1 MYVDIA
7 ALFRSGL
14 AAPEPDILSMTDGS
28 GLFYAGEF
36 NLLFG
41 DAECGKT
48 WLALAAVADVLAAEG
63 SSAFIDLDHNGA
75 ESIVSRLRAFGV
87 DPEVLADQ
95 DRFRLTEEDG
105 IELGNVIEDLAA
117 FRPDVAVL
125 DSLGEALSYYRLDAN
140 DGGDFTQAHTRI
152 IKPLTR
158 AGTGVIVI
166 DHLAKNA
173 GSREYGPT
181 GSPAKLRAV
190 GGAAILV
197 KSDQPFKPGVGGAAS
212 LQLFKDRHGA
222 IRRRVTGKE
231 SKPQIGKFA
240 LHQEGDVLAYR
251 VESSSAAAV
260 SQRAQRAD
268 DIADRIEELQKN
280 GDFEVSIRSVK
291 KTFRVG
297 QDLAQEAITILN
309 RRTFKVA

>member
-1 MYVDIA
+1 MYVNVA
-7 ALFRSGL
+7 ELFRSGIS
-14 AAPEPDILSMTDGS
+14 APEPDILGMTDGS
-28 GLFYAGEF
+28 GLFYSGEY
-36 NLLFG
+36 NLVFG
-41 DAECGKT
+41 DNECGKT
-48 WLALAAVADVLAAEG
+48 WLALAAVADVLSAEG

-75 ESIVSRLRAFGV
+75 QSIVNRLCTFGV
-87 DPEVLADQ
+87 DPDVLADQ

-105 IELGNVIEDLAA
+105 IELGDVIENLAE

-125 DSLGEALSYYRLDAN
+125 DSLGEALQYYRLDAN

-158 AGTGVIVI
+158 AGSGVVVI

-173 GSREYGPT
+173 GSREHGPT

-197 KSDQPFKPGVGGAAS
+197 KSDQPFKPGLGGSAS
-212 LQLFKDRHGA
+212 LQLYKDRDGG
-222 IRRRVTGKE
+222 IRRRVTGRE
-231 SKPQIGKFA
+231 AKPQIGKFT
-240 LHQEGDVLAYR
+240 LGQEGDDLTYR
-251 VESSSAAAV
+251 IESSSAAAA

-268 DIADRIEELQKN
+268 EIADKIEELRKGN
-280 GDFEVSIRSVK
+280 DFEVSVRSVK
-291 KTFRVG
+291 KHFRVG
-297 QDLAQEAITILN
+297 QGLAQEAITTLN